1 MAAAMISAVSF
12 CVGIVSPVN
21 QTVYRSFGCQRQ
33 CFYGVEP
40 VADHSTFGPS
50 LAGDPFP
57 AAK

>member
-1 MAAAMISAVSF
+1 LVSMWRFCCSNPRMAAAMISAVSF

-40 VADHSTFGPS
+40 KDWPRS
-50 LAGDPFP
+50 
-57 AAK
+57 